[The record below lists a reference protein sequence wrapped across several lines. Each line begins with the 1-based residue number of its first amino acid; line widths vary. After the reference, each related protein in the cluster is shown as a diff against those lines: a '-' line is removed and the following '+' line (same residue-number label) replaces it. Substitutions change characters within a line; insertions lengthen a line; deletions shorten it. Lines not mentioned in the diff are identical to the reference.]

1 MDAKGTAT
9 HLDEVKEGLQI
20 LVLFRVLFLEGGRC
34 RKVLLILSRS
44 RLVTDI
50 SHWLMQS
57 DVCRRW

>member
-9 HLDEVKEGLQI
+9 HLDKVKEGLQI
-20 LVLFRVLFLEGGRC
+20 LVLFRVLFLEGGRG

-44 RLVTDI
+44 GLETDI

-57 DVCRRW
+57 DVCHRW